1 MKKLAFRFDVDTHKC
16 IRDGV
21 PRLLAVSYEQEVPF
35 TFFLNCGKSISL
47 IDSLKGMFHRES
59 KRESSEKPE
68 MMSAMQ
74 KLGMKDYLI
83 AAFINPNISN
93 YKTQIKQL
101 FESNCEVGLH
111 GGCNHAIWGSKTEWS
126 EEAIRQEIVWGLEK
140 MRRIKADFAPS
151 GFASPEWNGPDFLP
165 EILKKEGF
173 SYYGDFRCLE
183 QEPIKLD
190 GILPIIGVNLLGEPG
205 GVAFFEN
212 CRVRGLNDSA
222 IVSMVM
228 DSFDRL
234 DTVILYD
241 HPYYAGLNE
250 TGCIIKIIESAKS
263 KGIQICKLEELI

>member
-1 MKKLAFRFDVDTHKC
+1 MKKLVFRFDIDTHKC

-21 PRLLAVSYEQEVPF
+21 PRLLAVANEYEVPF
-35 TFFLNCGKSISL
+35 TFFLNCGKSISF
-47 IDSLKGMFHRES
+47 INSLKSLVFGTNRED
-59 KRESSEKPE
+59 SEKPE

-74 KLGMKDYLI
+74 KLGMKDYLV

-93 YKTQIKQL
+93 YKAQIKQL
-101 FESNCEVGLH
+101 LDSGCEIGLH
-111 GGCNHAIWGSKTEWS
+111 GGRNHAIWGNKTEWS
-126 EEAIRQEIVWGLEK
+126 EESVRQETVWALARVRKINPEFTP
-140 MRRIKADFAPS
+140 R

-165 EILKKEGF
+165 EILKEEGF
-173 SYYGDFRCLE
+173 TYYGDFRCVG

-212 CRVRGLNDSA
+212 CRVRGLNDRE
-222 IVSMVM
+222 IVRTIM
-228 DSFDRL
+228 DSFEKL
-234 DTVILYD
+234 DTVVLYD